1 MILNVANSFLL
12 ERFDKPGFWSKS
24 KTLKRS
30 QDWFIY
36 SREKHKISGFFFFVS
51 TLKNVVQDIRS
62 KFPFSSAN
70 FNLYFHAFIA
80 YCFLKLDSYR
90 GDDIHFVASNSSPKV
105 RHQSIPTH
113 QFHIFS
119 TKLIVFYKKVFFKT

>member
-36 SREKHKISGFFFFVS
+36 SREKHKISVCFFFR
-51 TLKNVVQDIRS
+51 KYS
-62 KFPFSSAN
+62 KKRCTRYTF
-70 FNLYFHAFIA
+70 
-80 YCFLKLDSYR
+80 
-90 GDDIHFVASNSSPKV
+90 
-105 RHQSIPTH
+105 
-113 QFHIFS
+113 
-119 TKLIVFYKKVFFKT
+119 